1 MKAWKVQKFF
11 GDIVYDLRSRGL
23 LPVVALLVV
32 AMVAVP
38 MLLTRGGGTS
48 ASSSSQAAATV
59 QTPPEAEQAVV
70 SYSPP
75 GLRDYKKRLDGL
87 SPKNPFHQPP
97 APSTAATSQLNSTV
111 ATPTATAS
119 TTSSTGSTSSTPPSV
134 STGSGSVSGTGT
146 GSGRTTIHRY
156 VYHSVA
162 DLSVGD
168 ASQPLGRHK
177 HLQPFTSLPD
187 QVAPVMIY
195 LGSSLDGKRAYF
207 SISRSANQ
215 LTGPGTCVPSPT
227 DCSLLALS
235 AGQAEDMVYGVDGKT
250 YRVKINKISRV
261 VSKG

>member
-1 MKAWKVQKFF
+1 MKPWKIQKFF

-38 MLLTRGGGTS
+38 MLLTRGGGAS
-48 ASSSSQAAATV
+48 VSSSSQPAATAE
-59 QTPPEAEQAVV
+59 TPPEAEQAVV

-97 APSTAATSQLNSTV
+97 APSAAAASQLNSTV
-111 ATPTATAS
+111 ATPTATVS
-119 TTSSTGSTSSTPPSV
+119 TTSSTSSASSTSSTSPSV
-134 STGSGSVSGTGT
+134 STGSGSVP
-146 GSGRTTIHRY
+146 GSGRTTVHRY
-156 VYHSVA
+156 FYYSVA

-168 ASQPLGRHK
+168 ASQPLARHK

-187 QVAPVMIY
+187 QIAPVMIY
-195 LGSSLDGKRAYF
+195 LGSSLDRKHAYF
-207 SISRSANQ
+207 SISRSAVQ

-235 AGQAEDMVYGVDGKT
+235 TGQTEDMVYSVDGKT
-250 YRVKINKISRV
+250 YRVKINRINRV
-261 VSKG
+261 ASKG